1 MTPIILC
8 GGSGSRLWPLSRT
21 SHPKQFLRV
30 FGGNSLFQETIL
42 RLPETVCNVADTYV
56 ITNQTHRF
64 LASEQLEDIDKKN
77 IQLILESEPKS
88 TAPAIAVAALKIAES
103 DPEEVMVVLSADHII
118 HDLVAFERALQKA
131 RQAAEENAI
140 VTLGIKPS
148 SPETGYGY
156 IEVAEY
162 INDQCAT
169 NVLRFVEKPDL
180 VTAKKYLKLGKFYWN
195 SGIFVFKARIILDE
209 LSKNAPD
216 ILEHCRD
223 SVDLSSKD
231 HNFLWL
237 EANSFNSCRS
247 ESIDYAVME
256 KSKSVV
262 MIPFDGGWN
271 DVGSWAAIWDESPK
285 EKSCNVISGD
295 VLTVD
300 VADSYIHAGSR
311 LVGAVDVKDL
321 VIVETSDAVLVTRR
335 QSSQRV
341 KELVD
346 QLKNHSRS
354 EQAHHQHVHRP
365 WGAYEVLSTADHY
378 QVKRLILK
386 PGARISVQYHHHR
399 SEHWVVISG
408 IAKVR
413 VGEQYMTLSQNQSTF
428 IPVGVIHSL
437 ENPGDENLE
446 VIEVQS
452 GSYLGED
459 DIVRLED
466 YYGRTNN

>member
-21 SHPKQFLRV
+21 SHPKQFLKI
-30 FGGNSLFQETIL
+30 FGGHSLFQETFL
-42 RLPETVCNVADTYV
+42 RLPEAVCSVANTYV
-56 ITNQTHRF
+56 ITNHHHRF
-64 LASEQLEDIDKKN
+64 LATEQLDDIDKKN
-77 IQLILESEPKS
+77 IQLILESESKS
-88 TAPAIAVAALKIAES
+88 TAPAIAIAALKVAER
-103 DPEEVMVVLSADHII
+103 DPDEVMVVLSADHII
-118 HDLVAFERALQKA
+118 HDLVAFERVLQQA
-131 RQAAEENAI
+131 NQAALTNAI
-140 VTLGIKPS
+140 VTLGIKPTT
-148 SPETGYGY
+148 PETGYGY
-156 IEVAEY
+156 LEIQESLSGKNAVPVH
-162 INDQCAT
+162 Q
-169 NVLRFVEKPDL
+169 FVEKPDL
-180 VTAKKYLKLGKFYWN
+180 VTANQYLKSERFYWN
-195 SGIFVFKARIILDE
+195 SGIFIFKAKVILDE
-209 LSKNAPD
+209 LKKSAPD
-216 ILEHCRD
+216 ILEQCQN
-223 SVDLSSKD
+223 SLNLSSQDK
-231 HNFLWL
+231 NFLWL
-237 EANSFNSCRS
+237 EANSFNACRS

-271 DVGSWAAIWDESPK
+271 DVGSWSAIWDESPK
-285 EKSCNVISGD
+285 TKNSNVFSGD

-300 VADSYIHAGSR
+300 VNNSYIHANSR
-311 LVGAVDVKDL
+311 LVGAVDVNDL
-321 VIVETSDAVLVTRR
+321 VIVETADAVLVTKR

-346 QLKNHSRS
+346 QLKTHSRS
-354 EQAHHQHVHRP
+354 EQILHQHVHRP
-365 WGAYEVLSTADHY
+365 WGGYEILSSADHY
-378 QVKRLILK
+378 QVKRLTLK

-399 SEHWVVISG
+399 SEHWVIISG

-466 YYGRTNN
+466 YYGRSNN